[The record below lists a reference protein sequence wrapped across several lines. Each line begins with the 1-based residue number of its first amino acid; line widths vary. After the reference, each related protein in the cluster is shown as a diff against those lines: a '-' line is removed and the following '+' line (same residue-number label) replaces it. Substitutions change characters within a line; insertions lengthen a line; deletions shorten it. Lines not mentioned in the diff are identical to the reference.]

1 MGIIVYNIPQV
12 KVTNLD
18 LYMHCSK
25 CISESAIIKFNYNTN
40 PALLSSLVPRQSS
53 PLNSTPTEVNYLPNS
68 FTSSLRTILEIVA
81 PLTKKASNQK

>member
-1 MGIIVYNIPQV
+1 MGIIVYNIPEV

-40 PALLSSLVPRQSS
+40 PALLSSLVS
-53 PLNSTPTEVNYLPNS
+53 
-68 FTSSLRTILEIVA
+68 
-81 PLTKKASNQK
+81 